1 MEVPVIAF
9 HATLKTDQQHTGL
22 HQSVAFDNVIT
33 NIGGAYNP
41 HFGTF
46 IAPVPGVYVFYTKIL
61 GYRNHILY
69 LSVVKNGAMVAGLYV
84 RDAEGLYDND
94 SAMVVLHLAKGD
106 DVAVRSD
113 DSDKYING
121 NHFSMFSGFLL
132 HDDVTTVSIVG

>member
-1 MEVPVIAF
+1 VIAF

-61 GYRNHILY
+61 GYNNDAITISIVRNRLLVANLY
-69 LSVVKNGAMVAGLYV
+69 E
-84 RDAEGLYDND
+84 RDHEGLYDHD
-94 SAMVVLHLAKGD
+94 SAMVVLHLDEGD
-106 DVAVRSD
+106 NVDVQSLG
-113 DSDKYING
+113 SDKLIHGG
-121 NHFSMFSGFLL
+121 NYSMFSGFLL
-132 HDDVTTVSIVG
+132 HEDVQTGIFLG